1 MNAIRYF
8 MIVVLSTVFL
18 CSCSQNEILNEP
30 DLGAFSSIKQEI
42 SINGN
47 ANENYSVSRSMV
59 EKFLRLRGREVQ
71 VRQISPVIEDGDTL
85 AFYVEYNE
93 GWELLSADERISPV
107 IAKSSVGRINWT
119 DTINP
124 GVKAARG
131 MLNAVR
137 DAKSGQNT
145 NKSEMWKM
153 LEPSDSACVVEHRLS
168 KRIAHTPSGLRGEGS
183 GKWIIVDTLYF
194 ENTTHTIKL
203 INTHWGQE
211 GPWGAQYQYNQYTPY
226 QYNSNGNLQHTLAG
240 CVAVAAAQAIN
251 FIKANQ
257 TNSDSIPYDVN
268 MPYVENGVLSVNSF
282 TNNWSILS
290 QTDNV
295 AKFLSYCGKLVN
307 MSYGLNSSDASATKL
322 KELLDLYHVGY
333 SSDFGTSSNQY
344 NYLSVCSSLLSGSPV
359 LIAGKENSSS
369 SSGHAFIIDGYQRI
383 EWYTAIRYMW
393 DPFYEL
399 TEWDIVFGDP
409 TLLVGPMETGK
420 EVEGDY
426 STYVYRDEL
435 SPVSSA
441 VSFSMNWGW
450 GNYSNEDNHYYLAY
464 TSHAGSMP
472 QTYNPYW
479 VAGGNSYTFVQG
491 MIYNLYNIYNN

>member
-1 MNAIRYF
+1 MERIF
-8 MIVVLSTVFL
+8 KFIFIFVCSFVTV
-18 CSCSQNEILNEP
+18 SCSQNGILYEPEVEKNPTIQQKLINNEV
-30 DLGAFSSIKQEI
+30 
-42 SINGN
+42 
-47 ANENYSVSRSMV
+47 ENYSVTPLMV
-59 EKFLRLRGREVQ
+59 SKYVRLRGREAQ
-71 VRQISPVIEDGDTL
+71 VSQITPIIENGDTL
-85 AFYVEYNE
+85 AFYVEYHD
-93 GWELLSADERISPV
+93 GWELIAADERVFPV
-107 IAKSSVGRINWT
+107 LAKSEEGHINWT

-124 GVKAARG
+124 GVKAVRG

-137 DAKSGQNT
+137 EAKSGQNT
-145 NKSEMWKM
+145 HKSGLWKM
-153 LEPSDSACVVEHRLS
+153 LEPSDSAGLVKHSLP
-168 KRIAHTPSGLRGEGS
+168 KRSSHTPSGLRGEGF

-307 MSYGLNSSDASATKL
+307 MSYGLYSSSASATKL
-322 KELLDLYHVGY
+322 RDLLDLYHVGY

-344 NYLSVCSSLLSGSPV
+344 NYSTVCGSLLSGSPV
-359 LIAGKENSSS
+359 LIAGKESSSS

-399 TEWDIVFGDP
+399 TEWDVVFGDP
-409 TLLVGPMETGK
+409 TLLVGPTTETGK

-450 GNYSNEDNHYYLAY
+450 GNYSHEDTHYYLAY

-479 VAGGNSYTFVQG
+479 VAGGNSYTFVRG
-491 MIYNLYNIYNN
+491 MIYNLYNY

>member
-153 LEPSDSACVVEHRLS
+153 LEPNDSACVVEHRLS

-203 INTHWGQE
+203 INTHWSQTGVWQS
-211 GPWGAQYQYNQYTPY
+211 YTPY
-226 QYNSNGNLQHTLAG
+226 KYNGYGILEHSAVG

-251 FIKANQ
+251 FIKSHSIN
-257 TNSDSIPYDVN
+257 TDSIPYEAY
-268 MPYVENGVLSVNSF
+268 MPFVENGILSVNSF
-282 TNNWSILS
+282 SNNWSLLS
-290 QTDNV
+290 QPLYA
-295 AKFLSYCGKLVN
+295 AKFLSYCGKE
-307 MSYGLNSSDASATKL
+307 MGMTYHLNYSEVSPEETK
-322 KELLDLYHVGY
+322 DLFDDYHIGY
-333 SSDFGTSSNQY
+333 SSTPFSDTNNQY
-344 NYLSVCSSLLSGSPV
+344 NYSTICSSLLSGSPV
-359 LIAGKENSSS
+359 IVSGMS
-369 SSGHAFIIDGYQRI
+369 SSGSSYGHSFIIDGYQRI

-479 VAGGNSYTFVQG
+479 VAGGNSYTYVRG